1 MVKIKGIAINSLA
14 FMLTLLPFSIESG
27 GGNEPINFPLSFI
40 NFSANRID
48 FSTNNLLNNQFST
61 YVENAVRGVEP
72 LRILHIGDSHIQ
84 ADIFTSETR
93 KLFAWWL
100 SDSSVCRGYT
110 FPYGIAETNN
120 PADYVVSGSKG
131 WLSTRITR
139 TTSPGNFG
147 IAGMAVEAM
156 QNGCYIDFKVKPKE
170 GERQNFDLVK
180 VYFEG
185 ALANENI
192 NVSNALLTE
201 QGRGYAIFK
210 PLNPVD
216 SFRLTMNGD
225 SVKSRML
232 FYGAELINSHSKFRY
247 HAAGV
252 NGASVSSYLL
262 VENINEQVSAI
273 NPQVVVV
280 SLGTNDAF
288 SSAFNAITFA
298 SNLKLLI
305 ERISAAVP
313 NALIIL
319 TTPSDHFLQKRFSNP
334 MLEQARNEIY
344 NVAYDTGCGVWDFYG
359 VMGGES
365 SMSYWARFGL
375 SAPDMLHL
383 NGKGYRLKGA
393 LLFMAMASLT
403 EYGFDKPIT
412 ITD

>member
-1 MVKIKGIAINSLA
+1 MVKVKGIAINSLA

-27 GGNEPINFPLSFI
+27 GGNVPIDFPLSFI
-40 NFSANRID
+40 NFNANRID
-48 FSTNNLLNNQFST
+48 FKTAQLVNEQFSNMVT
-61 YVENAVRGVEP
+61 NAVRGVEP

-84 ADIFTSETR
+84 ADIFTSEAR

-100 SDSSVCRGYT
+100 SDSTTSRGYT

-120 PADYVVSGSKG
+120 PADYIVSGSKG
-131 WLSTRITR
+131 WQGTRITR
-139 TTSPGNFG
+139 TTTPGNFG
-147 IAGMAVEAM
+147 IAGMALEAM
-156 QNGCYIDFKVKPKE
+156 QNGCYIDFKVKPKD
-170 GERQNFDLVK
+170 GEKQNFDLVK
-180 VYFEG
+180 VYFKG
-185 ALANENI
+185 TQANENI
-192 NVSNALLTE
+192 SVSHAHLTE
-201 QGRGYAIFK
+201 QGLGFAIFK
-210 PLNPVD
+210 PINPVD

-225 SVKSRML
+225 SVKNRMF
-232 FYGAELINSHSKFRY
+232 FYGAELINNHSKFRY

-252 NGASVSSYLL
+252 NGATVSSYLL
-262 VENINEQVSAI
+262 IDNINEQVSAI
-273 NPQVVVV
+273 NPQVVIV
-280 SLGTNDAF
+280 SLGTNDAYN
-288 SSAFNAITFA
+288 STFNAITFA
-298 SNLKLLI
+298 NNLKLLT
-305 ERISAAVP
+305 ERISTAVP

-319 TTPSDHFLQKRFSNP
+319 TTPSDHFLQKRYSNP

-344 NVAYDTGCGVWDFYG
+344 SVAYDTGCGVWDFYG

-365 SMSYWARFGL
+365 SMGYWARIGL